1 VWFFSFPAGPSHDR
15 RPPHPT
21 ERDAKNK
28 ISQVVTALK
37 HLSSVTPPIIHY
49 DLKPANVLLFDGEV
63 KLTDFGLSKQ
73 VKDIDEAGDMDLTS
87 QGAGTYWYLPPECF
101 RVESKPRISNKV
113 DVWSVGVMFYQC
125 LFGKKPFG
133 HDQTQ
138 QVGRATRAAE
148 LFVEE
153 EGHVAHV
160 QLSPLFP
167 QGLVV
172 QQYHPQ
178 RTKRHFPRP
187 A

>member
-1 VWFFSFPAGPSHDR
+1 M
-15 RPPHPT
+15 
-21 ERDAKNK
+21 
-28 ISQVVTALK
+28 VTALK

-73 VKDIDEAGDMDLTS
+73 VTDIDEAGDMDLTS

-138 QVGRATRAAE
+138 QVRLWGAQPWSAGEEASA
-148 LFVEE
+148 LFQPQPPP
-153 EGHVAHV
+153 GSPFN
-160 QLSPLFP
+160 LSL
-167 QGLVV
+167 
-172 QQYHPQ
+172 
-178 RTKRHFPRP
+178 
-187 A
+187 